1 MILMKIRTNLIVLF
15 IMTMSL
21 VLPAIY
27 FASTLLMG
35 QINSIETTNTNFGF
49 GVLQITP
56 EQLQGIVISGLSIL
70 VSVSVFLI
78 FYLYLQ
84 KNVISPLNQVPQS
97 VSHILRGKINYN
109 MEIYGSDEVELV
121 GKSFDLLRTS
131 IKKKIE
137 LEHELHQSRSELENE
152 RLVTIGLIA
161 ARLAHDIRN
170 PLSVI
175 KNTIEI
181 MKLKVKDNMDEKTD
195 KQLQM
200 LAKSVAR
207 ISHQIEDVLDYV
219 RESPLQ
225 LREVSF
231 TDLLNSILNS
241 IKKPDTV
248 NIIRPENDAMIV
260 CDPKKIEVVL
270 VNLIINSIQAIKD
283 EGEIKLRLT
292 EQKGNY
298 LIDIEDSGPGIP
310 EDKIGRIFEPLF
322 TTKQTG
328 TGLGL
333 ASCKNIIEQHG
344 GKITV
349 SNNPTRFTIKLP
361 KNTSKLMNN

>member
-1 MILMKIRTNLIVLF
+1 MRLRSHLIMLF
-15 IMTMSL
+15 IITISL
-21 VLPAIY
+21 ALPAVY
-27 FASTLLMG
+27 FASILLLE
-35 QINSIETTNTNFGF
+35 QINSSKITNANLGF
-49 GVLQITP
+49 AVLQITQ
-56 EQLQGIVISGLSIL
+56 EQLQGIVLSGLSIL
-70 VSVSVFLI
+70 VSVVVFFT

-84 KNVISPLNQVPQS
+84 KNVIAPLNQVPQS

-131 IKKKIE
+131 IKKKTE
-137 LEHELHQSRSELENE
+137 LEHELHQSRTELENE

-181 MKLKVKDNMDEKTD
+181 MKLKIKDNMDEKTD

-225 LREVSF
+225 LREISF
-231 TDLLNSILNS
+231 KDLLDSILNS
-241 IKKPDTV
+241 IKKPDTISIV
-248 NIIRPENDAMIV
+248 RPENDAIIV

-270 VNLIINSIQAIKD
+270 VNLVINSIQAMKD
-283 EGEIKLRLT
+283 MGEIKLRLT

-361 KNTSKLMNN
+361 KNTPKPKNN

>member
-1 MILMKIRTNLIVLF
+1 MRIRSHLTMLF
-15 IMTMSL
+15 IMIVSL
-21 VLPAIY
+21 TVPVVY
-27 FASTLLMG
+27 FISMLLMK
-35 QINSIETTNTNFGF
+35 QINSTQTANTNLGF
-49 GVLQITP
+49 IVLKITS
-56 EQLQGIVISGLSIL
+56 EQLQGMIVAGLSIL
-70 VSVSVFLI
+70 VSLSVFLT

-84 KNVISPLNQVPQS
+84 KNVIEPLNRVPQS
-97 VSHILRGKINYN
+97 TSHILRGKINYN
-109 MEIYGSDEVELV
+109 MEIYGSDEIELV

-137 LEHELHQSRSELENE
+137 LEQELHQSRSELENE

-181 MKLKVKDNMDEKTD
+181 MKLKLKDNLDEKTD

-225 LREVSF
+225 LREISF
-231 TDLLNSILNS
+231 KDLLDSVLNS
-241 IKKPDTV
+241 IKKPDTI
-248 NIIRPENDAMIV
+248 NIIRPENDTMVV

-270 VNLIINSIQAIKD
+270 VNLVINSIQAMKD
-283 EGEIKLRLT
+283 VGEIKLRLT

-298 LIDIEDSGPGIP
+298 IIDIEDSGPGIP

-333 ASCKNIIEQHG
+333 ASCKNIVEQHG

-361 KNTSKLMNN
+361 KNTSKP

>member
-1 MILMKIRTNLIVLF
+1 MVVMRIRSHLIVLF
-15 IMTMSL
+15 IMTISL
-21 VLPAIY
+21 ALPAVY
-27 FASTLLMG
+27 FVSTLLMG
-35 QINSIETTNTNFGF
+35 QIDSIATTNTDFGF
-49 GVLQITP
+49 AVLQITP
-56 EQLQGIVISGLSIL
+56 EQLQGIIISGLSIMI
-70 VSVSVFLI
+70 SVVVFLT
-78 FYLYLQ
+78 FYIYLQ
-84 KNVISPLNQVPQS
+84 KNVIAPLNRVPQS
-97 VSHILRGKINYN
+97 VSHVLRGKINYN

-137 LEHELHQSRSELENE
+137 LEHELHQSRTELENE

-225 LREVSF
+225 LREISF
-231 TDLLNSILNS
+231 KELLDSILNS
-241 IKKPDTV
+241 IKKPDTIRIV
-248 NIIRPENDAMIV
+248 RPENDTVIV

-270 VNLIINSIQAIKD
+270 VNLVINSIQAMKD
-283 EGEIKLRLT
+283 VGEIRLRLT
-292 EQKGNY
+292 EQKGSN

-333 ASCKNIIEQHG
+333 ASCKNIVEQHG

-361 KNTSKLMNN
+361 KKQLKTDG

>member
-1 MILMKIRTNLIVLF
+1 MVVMRIRSHLIMLF
-15 IMTMSL
+15 IMTISL
-21 VLPAIY
+21 ALPAVY
-27 FASTLLMG
+27 FVSTLLME
-35 QINSIETTNTNFGF
+35 QIDSVETTNTNFGF
-49 GVLQITP
+49 TILQITS
-56 EQLQGIVISGLSIL
+56 EQLQGIIISGLSIL
-70 VSVSVFLI
+70 VSVIVFLT

-84 KNVISPLNQVPQS
+84 KNVITPLNQVPQS

-175 KNTIEI
+175 KNTVEI

-219 RESPLQ
+219 RQSPLQ
-225 LREVSF
+225 LREISF
-231 TDLLNSILNS
+231 KDLLDSILNS
-241 IKKPDTV
+241 IKKPDAIRIV
-248 NIIRPENDAMIV
+248 RPENDAVIV

-270 VNLIINSIQAIKD
+270 VNLIINSIQAMKD
-283 EGEIKLRLT
+283 VGEIKLRLT

-310 EDKIGRIFEPLF
+310 EDKIERIFEPLF

-344 GKITV
+344 GKIMV

-361 KNTSKLMNN
+361 KKHLKANG

>member
-1 MILMKIRTNLIVLF
+1 MRIRSHLTMLFTMIVSLTVPVVYFISMLLMK
-15 IMTMSL
+15 
-21 VLPAIY
+21 
-27 FASTLLMG
+27 
-35 QINSIETTNTNFGF
+35 QINSTQTTNTNLGF
-49 GVLQITP
+49 IVLKITS
-56 EQLQGIVISGLSIL
+56 EQLQGMIVAGLSIL
-70 VSVSVFLI
+70 VSLSVFLT

-84 KNVISPLNQVPQS
+84 KNVIEPLNRVPQS
-97 VSHILRGKINYN
+97 TSHILRGKINYN

-181 MKLKVKDNMDEKTD
+181 MKLKLKDDVDEKTD

-225 LREVSF
+225 LREISF
-231 TDLLNSILNS
+231 KDLLDSILNS
-241 IKKPDTV
+241 IKKPDTI

-270 VNLIINSIQAIKD
+270 VNLVINSIQAMKD
-283 EGEIKLRLT
+283 VGEIKLRLT

-298 LIDIEDSGPGIP
+298 IIDIEDSGPGIP

-361 KNTSKLMNN
+361 KNTSKPENN